1 MPIRLV
7 WGFSRRCPLCPPS
20 DAKSGEHT
28 GNGRPSQLSIAI
40 SALPPLS
47 HHMLPPP
54 LLQWERAQV
63 CGLSGSPCAILKTQ
77 TSVKLVFVLT
87 LEGRVPWGKF
97 VPQYGQGTHSQG
109 FQKPLLAEESK
120 ASYTS
125 GMSLTFHLQNG
136 HLAIPA
142 WFSYHKTPEVT
153 WDSLNCLLH
162 WSPLATGHHFPFPSL
177 KITFECFPSTP
188 PATHTQQ

>member
-1 MPIRLV
+1 MRIRLV
-7 WGFSRRCPLCPPS
+7 WGFSRRCPQCPPS

-28 GNGRPSQLSIAI
+28 GRGRPSQLSIAV
-40 SALPPLS
+40 S
-47 HHMLPPP
+47 
-54 LLQWERAQV
+54 ERAQV

-109 FQKPLLAEESK
+109 FQNLLLAEESK
-120 ASYTS
+120 ASYIS
-125 GMSLTFHLQNG
+125 GMSLTFSSSKWAHSHTCLVQ
-136 HLAIPA
+136 LPQD
-142 WFSYHKTPEVT
+142 TEVM

-177 KITFECFPSTP
+177 KITFECVPSTP
-188 PATHTQQ
+188 TRHTHTEIRILTHSKPDVPEN